1 MKQSKKIFVT
11 GATGFIGSHLVEFL
25 VEKGFSVIGFD
36 RYNSNNDWG
45 WLENSKYKNDFE
57 IILGDIRDYDSVS
70 KSMKGSDIVFHL
82 AALIGIP
89 FSYISP
95 LAYIRTNVEGTYN
108 ILESSKNQD
117 IEQILITST
126 SETYGT
132 AQTVPINEKHP
143 LVGQSPY
150 SASKISADQLA
161 ISYNKSFNMP
171 IKIVRPFN
179 TYGPRQ
185 SARAIIPTI
194 ISQIL
199 QGHSSLKLGSLS
211 PTRDLTYVDDTC
223 NGFYQIYKSKSL
235 IGEVTN
241 IGMNS
246 EISIGKLV
254 ELISEIMNIELQI
267 ETSHD
272 RIRPKNSEVE
282 RLVCDNEKL
291 LKNTDWKP
299 KFSLKEGLES
309 VVRWMKDSKNL
320 NLYKAEQYNV

>member
-25 VEKGFSVIGFD
+25 VEKGFSVVGFD

-70 KSMKGSDIVFHL
+70 KSMNGSDIVFHL

-150 SASKISADQLA
+150 SASKISADHLA

-194 ISQIL
+194 ISQVL
-199 QGHSSLKLGSLS
+199 KGHSILKLGSLT
-211 PTRDLTYVDDTC
+211 PTRDLTYVNDTC

-241 IGMNS
+241 VGMNS
-246 EISIGKLV
+246 EISIGSLV
-254 ELISEIMNIELQI
+254 GLISEIMNVKLEIEI
-267 ETSHD
+267 SDD

-282 RLVCDNEKL
+282 RLICDNKKILE
-291 LKNTDWKP
+291 NTNWKP
-299 KFSLKEGLES
+299 KFTLVEGLKN
-309 VVRWMKDSKNL
+309 VVEWMKYSKNL
-320 NLYKAEQYNV
+320 NFYKTNQYNV

>member
-1 MKQSKKIFVT
+1 MLK
-11 GATGFIGSHLVEFL
+11 E
-25 VEKGFSVIGFD
+25 
-36 RYNSNNDWG
+36 
-45 WLENSKYKNDFE
+45 
-57 IILGDIRDYDSVS
+57 
-70 KSMKGSDIVFHL
+70 
-82 AALIGIP
+82 
-89 FSYISP
+89 
-95 LAYIRTNVEGTYN
+95 RTT

-150 SASKISADQLA
+150 SASKISADHLA
-161 ISYNKSFNMP
+161 VSYNKSFNMP

-194 ISQIL
+194 ISQAL
-199 QGHSSLKLGSLS
+199 KGHSILKLGSLT
-211 PTRDLTYVDDTC
+211 PTRDLTYVSDTC

-241 IGMNS
+241 VEMNS
-246 EISIGKLV
+246 EISIGSLV
-254 ELISEIMNIELQI
+254 GLISEIMNVKLEIEI
-267 ETSHD
+267 SDD

-282 RLVCDNEKL
+282 RLICDNKKILE
-291 LKNTDWKP
+291 NTNWKP
-299 KFSLKEGLES
+299 NFTLDEGLKKCGRVDGS
-309 VVRWMKDSKNL
+309 I
-320 NLYKAEQYNV
+320 QIT